1 MSDWNKQIID
11 EFRSNEGR
19 VGGMFEGKPL
29 LLLHHRG
36 AKTGIE
42 RISPLMYQQVD
53 GAYAVFASKAGAPS
67 NPDWLHNLMAN
78 PDVAVE
84 VGSDT
89 IAVRARVAD
98 DGERTPIWERQ
109 KEDHPQFADYEAS
122 TDRTIPVVILEP
134 R

>member
-122 TDRTIPVVILEP
+122 TDRTIPVVMLEP